1 MKKIISILIIS
12 AILTGCGHISED
24 KPYVAE
30 ETTTAS
36 LITET
41 TASDAIDTTTSAVTV
56 TSEVTRKNSSQS
68 VTAKTAESVT
78 TAAAN
83 TDIQPKKE
91 SKQSQNSQD
100 NGTPEVKKSESK
112 NTTKAQ
118 TSPPRVTT
126 APAIKEN
133 KTTTTV
139 RTSPPVVTTKAPPPV
154 TQPPKQTEPPRQT
167 EPPAPKQQ
175 VLDYDSLNDQM
186 QTFIDGYDIDYDWL
200 YDKGKNLSHDGTDYG
215 KAVAV
220 CNEAESMGGVNC
232 INYAINA
239 YFMAEGAGLECYI
252 ARSSKYDWYG
262 HVANI
267 IKLDGKWYYMEPM
280 GDIVGSPNTFAEGG
294 IADDGSVITYPD
306 GLDIVTDIYDNR
318 KNVTVESD
326 WYK

>member
-1 MKKIISILIIS
+1 MLIS
-12 AILTGCGHISED
+12 AILTGCGHISEG
-24 KPYVAE
+24 KPYATE

-36 LITET
+36 QITET
-41 TASDAIDTTTSAVTV
+41 TASGAIDTTTSVSAVTV
-56 TSEVTRKNSSQS
+56 TSEVTAEKSSQS
-68 VTAKTAESVT
+68 VTEKTAESMT

-83 TDIQPKKE
+83 IQPKKDNTKSHTAQDNKAQEVQRNE
-91 SKQSQNSQD
+91 SK
-100 NGTPEVKKSESK
+100 T
-112 NTTKAQ
+112 TTKAQ
-118 TSPPRVTT
+118 TSPPRATT
-126 APAIKEN
+126 APAVNEN
-133 KTTTTV
+133 KTATTV

-154 TQPPKQTEPPRQT
+154 TQPPKQTEPPRQTEPSRQT

-200 YDKGKNLSHDGTDYG
+200 YEKGKNLSHDGTDYG
-215 KAVAV
+215 KAVAI
-220 CNEAESMGGVNC
+220 CQETESMGGVNC

-239 YFMAEGAGLECYI
+239 YFMAQGAGLECYI
-252 ARSSKYDWYG
+252 ARSSDYDWYG

-280 GDIVGSPNTFAEGG
+280 GDVVGSPTSCPSGG
-294 IADDGSVITYPD
+294 IPYPN

-318 KNVTVESD
+318 KDVTVESD

>member
-36 LITET
+36 QITET
-41 TASDAIDTTTSAVTV
+41 TASDAIDTTTSAETV
-56 TSEVTRKNSSQS
+56 TSEVTAEKSSQS
-68 VTAKTAESVT
+68 VTEKTAKSVT

-83 TDIQPKKE
+83 TDIQPKKDNTRSHTAQDNKALEVQRNE
-91 SKQSQNSQD
+91 SK
-100 NGTPEVKKSESK
+100 T
-112 NTTKAQ
+112 TTKAQ
-118 TSPPRVTT
+118 TLPPRSTT
-126 APAIKEN
+126 APTVKEN

-175 VLDYDSLNDQM
+175 VLDYDRLNDQM

-239 YFMAEGAGLECYI
+239 YFMAQGAGLECYI
-252 ARSSKYDWYG
+252 ARSSDYDWYG

-267 IKLDGKWYYMEPM
+267 IQLDGKWYYMEPM
-280 GDIVGSPNTFAEGG
+280 GDVVGAPYSYADGGLPYPN
-294 IADDGSVITYPD
+294 

-318 KNVTVESD
+318 KDVTVESD

>member
-36 LITET
+36 QNTET
-41 TASDAIDTTTSAVTV
+41 TASDSIDTNTSAVTV

-68 VTAKTAESVT
+68 VTEMTAESVT

-112 NTTKAQ
+112 TTTKAQ
-118 TSPPRVTT
+118 TSPPRATT
-126 APAIKEN
+126 APAVKEN

-175 VLDYDSLNDQM
+175 ILDYDSLNDQM

-220 CNEAESMGGVNC
+220 CNEAESLGGVNC

-239 YFMAEGAGLECYI
+239 YFMAQGAGLECYI
-252 ARSSKYDWYG
+252 ARSSDHDWYS
-262 HVANI
+262 HVATVV
-267 IKLDGKWYYMEPM
+267 KLDGKWYFMEPM
-280 GDIVGSPNTFAEGG
+280 DNIVGSPYSYAGG
-294 IADDGSVITYPD
+294 GVDYPN
-306 GLDIVTDIYDNR
+306 GLDIVTDIYDN
-318 KNVTVESD
+318 KKDVTVKSD

>member
-1 MKKIISILIIS
+1 MLIS

-36 LITET
+36 QITET

-56 TSEVTRKNSSQS
+56 TNEVTRKNSSQS
-68 VTAKTAESVT
+68 VTEKTAESVT

-100 NGTPEVKKSESK
+100 NDTPEVKKSESK
-112 NTTKAQ
+112 TTTKAQ
-118 TSPPRVTT
+118 TSPPRATT
-126 APAIKEN
+126 APAVKEN

-220 CNEAESMGGVNC
+220 CSEAESLGGVNC

-239 YFMAEGAGLECYI
+239 YFMAQGAGLECYI
-252 ARSSKYDWYG
+252 ARSSDYDWYG

-280 GDIVGSPNTFAEGG
+280 GDVVGSPTSCPSGG
-294 IADDGSVITYPD
+294 IPYPN

-318 KNVTVESD
+318 KDVTVESD

>member
-30 ETTTAS
+30 ETTSAS
-36 LITET
+36 QNTET

-56 TSEVTRKNSSQS
+56 TSEVTRKKSSQS
-68 VTAKTAESVT
+68 VTEKTVAETT

-91 SKQSQNSQD
+91 NKQAQKSQD
-100 NGTPEVKKSESK
+100 NGASEVKKSESK
-112 NTTKAQ
+112 TTTAVQ
-118 TSPPRVTT
+118 TSPQKVAT
-126 APAIKEN
+126 APAVKEN
-133 KTTTTV
+133 KTTTTI
-139 RTSPPVVTTKAPPPV
+139 RTSPPVVTTAPPVV
-154 TQPPKQTEPPRQT
+154 TQPPKAT

-175 VLDYDSLNDQM
+175 VLDYDCLNDQM
-186 QTFIDGYDIDYDWL
+186 QTFIDGYDIDYDWM
-200 YDKGKNLSHDGTDYG
+200 YEKGKNLSHDGTDYG
-215 KAVAV
+215 KAVAI
-220 CNEAESMGGVNC
+220 CNEAESLGGVNC

-239 YFMAEGAGLECYI
+239 YFMAQGAGLECYI

-294 IADDGSVITYPD
+294 IADDGSVITYPN

-318 KNVTVESD
+318 KSVTVESD

>member
-24 KPYVAE
+24 KPYVVE

-36 LITET
+36 QNTET
-41 TASDAIDTTTSAVTV
+41 TASDAIDTTTSAETV

-68 VTAKTAESVT
+68 VTEKTAESVT

-83 TDIQPKKE
+83 TDIQPKKDNTKSHTVQDNKAQEVQRNE
-91 SKQSQNSQD
+91 SK
-100 NGTPEVKKSESK
+100 T
-112 NTTKAQ
+112 TTKAQ
-118 TSPPRVTT
+118 TSPPRATT
-126 APAIKEN
+126 APAVKEN
-133 KTTTTV
+133 KTTTAIRTV
-139 RTSPPVVTTKAPPPV
+139 SPVVTTAPPVV
-154 TQPPKQTEPPRQT
+154 TQPPKQT

-175 VLDYDSLNDQM
+175 VLDYDRLNDQM

-220 CNEAESMGGVNC
+220 CSEAESMGGVNC

-239 YFMAEGAGLECYI
+239 YFMAQGAGLECYI
-252 ARSSKYDWYG
+252 ARSSDYDWYG

-267 IKLDGKWYYMEPM
+267 VMLDGKWYYMEPM
-280 GDIVGSPNTFAEGG
+280 GDVVGAPYSYADGGLPYPN
-294 IADDGSVITYPD
+294 

-318 KNVTVESD
+318 KDVTVESD

>member
-36 LITET
+36 QITET

-56 TSEVTRKNSSQS
+56 TSEVTTIKGSQS
-68 VTAKTAESVT
+68 VTEITAAEPT

-91 SKQSQNSQD
+91 NKQYQSSQD
-100 NGTPEVKKSESK
+100 NSASEVKKSKSK
-112 NTTKAQ
+112 TTTKAQ
-118 TSPPRVTT
+118 TSPPRATT
-126 APAIKEN
+126 VPAIKEN

-139 RTSPPVVTTKAPPPV
+139 RTSPPVVTTAPPIV

-167 EPPAPKQQ
+167 EPPVPKQQ
-175 VLDYDSLNDQM
+175 VLDYDRLNDQM

-220 CNEAESMGGVNC
+220 CNEAESLGGVNC

-239 YFMAEGAGLECYI
+239 YFMAQGAGLECYI
-252 ARSSKYDWYG
+252 ARSSDYDWYG

-267 IKLDGKWYYMEPM
+267 IQLDGKWYYMEPM
-280 GDIVGSPNTFAEGG
+280 GDVVGAPYSYADGGLPYPN
-294 IADDGSVITYPD
+294 

-318 KNVTVESD
+318 KDVTVESN

>member
-1 MKKIISILIIS
+1 MKRIILLLLIS
-12 AILTGCGHISED
+12 AILTGCGQISED
-24 KPYVAE
+24 EPYVTE

-36 LITET
+36 QKAEET
-41 TASDAIDTTTSAVTV
+41 AETRASDAIDTTTAAVTV
-56 TSEVTRKNSSQS
+56 TSEVTAEKSSQS
-68 VTAKTAESVT
+68 VTEKTAERVT

-83 TDIQPKKE
+83 TDIQPKKDNTKSHIAQDNNAPEVQGNE
-91 SKQSQNSQD
+91 SK
-100 NGTPEVKKSESK
+100 T
-112 NTTKAQ
+112 TTKAQ
-118 TSPPRVTT
+118 TSPPKVTT
-126 APAIKEN
+126 ASAVKEN
-133 KTTTTV
+133 RATTTM
-139 RTSPPVVTTKAPPPV
+139 RTSPPVVTTAPPVV
-154 TQPPKQTEPPRQT
+154 THPPRQTEPPKQT

-175 VLDYDSLNDQM
+175 VLDYDRLNDQM

-220 CNEAESMGGVNC
+220 CNEAESLGGVNC

-239 YFMAEGAGLECYI
+239 YFMAQGAGLECYM
-252 ARSSKYDWYG
+252 ARSSDYDWYG

-267 IKLDGKWYYMEPM
+267 IRLDGKWYYMEPM
-280 GDIVGSPNTFAEGG
+280 GDVVGAPYSYADGGLPYPN
-294 IADDGSVITYPD
+294 

>member
-1 MKKIISILIIS
+1 MKKVLTILLIS

-30 ETTTAS
+30 GTTTVS
-36 LITET
+36 QNTET

-68 VTAKTAESVT
+68 VTEKTAESVT

-112 NTTKAQ
+112 TTTKAQ
-118 TSPPRVTT
+118 TSPPRATT
-126 APAIKEN
+126 APAVKEN

-139 RTSPPVVTTKAPPPV
+139 RTSPLVVTTAPPVV

-167 EPPAPKQQ
+167 ESPRQTEPPVPKQQ
-175 VLDYDSLNDQM
+175 VLDYDRLNDQM

-220 CNEAESMGGVNC
+220 CNEAESLGGVNC

-239 YFMAEGAGLECYI
+239 YFMAQGAGLECYI
-252 ARSSKYDWYG
+252 ARSSDYDWYG

-267 IKLDGKWYYMEPM
+267 IQLDGKWYYMEPM
-280 GDIVGSPNTFAEGG
+280 GDVVGAPYSYADGGLPYPN
-294 IADDGSVITYPD
+294 

-318 KNVTVESD
+318 KDVTVESD

>member
-36 LITET
+36 QNTET

-56 TSEVTRKNSSQS
+56 TSEVTSKNSSQS
-68 VTAKTAESVT
+68 VTEKTAESVT

-83 TDIQPKKE
+83 TDIQPKKDNTKSHTVQDNKAQEFQRNE
-91 SKQSQNSQD
+91 SK
-100 NGTPEVKKSESK
+100 T
-112 NTTKAQ
+112 TTKAQ

-126 APAIKEN
+126 APAVKEN

-139 RTSPPVVTTKAPPPV
+139 RTSPPVVTTAPPVV

-175 VLDYDSLNDQM
+175 VLDYDRLNDQM

-239 YFMAEGAGLECYI
+239 YFMAQGAGLECYI
-252 ARSSKYDWYG
+252 ARSSDYDWYG

-267 IKLDGKWYYMEPM
+267 IQLDGKWYYMEPM
-280 GDIVGSPNTFAEGG
+280 GDVVGAPYSYADGGLPYPN
-294 IADDGSVITYPD
+294 

-318 KNVTVESD
+318 KDVTVESD

>member
-1 MKKIISILIIS
+1 MK
-12 AILTGCGHISED
+12 
-24 KPYVAE
+24 
-30 ETTTAS
+30 
-36 LITET
+36 
-41 TASDAIDTTTSAVTV
+41 TV
-56 TSEVTRKNSSQS
+56 
-68 VTAKTAESVT
+68 
-78 TAAAN
+78 AAN

-112 NTTKAQ
+112 TTTKAQ
-118 TSPPRVTT
+118 TSPPRVTST
-126 APAIKEN
+126 PAVKEN

-154 TQPPKQTEPPRQT
+154 TQPTKQTEPPRQT
-167 EPPAPKQQ
+167 EPPPPKQQ

-200 YDKGKNLSHDGTDYG
+200 YEKGKALSHDGTDYG

-220 CNEAESMGGVNC
+220 CSEAESLGGVNC

-239 YFMAEGAGLECYI
+239 YFMAQGAGLECYI
-252 ARSSKYDWYG
+252 ARSSDYDWYG

-267 IKLDGKWYYMEPM
+267 IQLDGKWYYMEPM
-280 GDIVGSPNTFAEGG
+280 GDVVGAPYSYADGGLPYPN
-294 IADDGSVITYPD
+294 

-318 KNVTVESD
+318 KDVTVESD

>member
-30 ETTTAS
+30 ETTTVS
-36 LITET
+36 QITET
-41 TASDAIDTTTSAVTV
+41 TASDAIDTTTSAETV

-68 VTAKTAESVT
+68 VTEKTAESVT

-83 TDIQPKKE
+83 TDIQLKKE
-91 SKQSQNSQD
+91 RKQSQNSQD

-112 NTTKAQ
+112 TTTKAQ
-118 TSPPRVTT
+118 TSPPRATT
-126 APAIKEN
+126 APAEKEN

-139 RTSPPVVTTKAPPPV
+139 CTSPQAVTTAPPVV

-167 EPPAPKQQ
+167 EPQRQTEPPAPKQQ
-175 VLDYDSLNDQM
+175 ILDYESLNDQM

-220 CNEAESMGGVNC
+220 CNEAESLGGVNC

-239 YFMAEGAGLECYI
+239 YFMAQGAGLECYI
-252 ARSSKYDWYG
+252 ARSSDYDWYG

-280 GDIVGSPNTFAEGG
+280 GDVVGSPTSCPSGG
-294 IADDGSVITYPD
+294 IPYPN

-318 KNVTVESD
+318 KDVTVESD

>member
-1 MKKIISILIIS
+1 MKKFITILLIS

-36 LITET
+36 QITET
-41 TASDAIDTTTSAVTV
+41 TASDAIDTTTSAETV
-56 TSEVTRKNSSQS
+56 TSEVTVEKSSQS
-68 VTAKTAESVT
+68 VTEKTAESVT

-112 NTTKAQ
+112 TTTKAQ
-118 TSPPRVTT
+118 TSPPRTTT

-139 RTSPPVVTTKAPPPV
+139 RTSPPVVTTKAPPVV

-175 VLDYDSLNDQM
+175 VLDYDRLNDQM

-200 YDKGKNLSHDGTDYG
+200 YDKGKNLNHDGTDYG

-239 YFMAEGAGLECYI
+239 YFMAQGAGLECYI
-252 ARSSKYDWYG
+252 ARSSDHDWYG
-262 HVANI
+262 HVATVV
-267 IKLDGKWYYMEPM
+267 KLDGKWYFMEPM
-280 GDIVGSPNTFAEGG
+280 DNIVGSPYSYAGG
-294 IADDGSVITYPD
+294 GVDYPN
-306 GLDIVTDIYDNR
+306 GLDIVTDIYDN
-318 KNVTVESD
+318 KKDVTVESD

>member
-1 MKKIISILIIS
+1 MKKVITILLIS

-24 KPYVAE
+24 RPFVAE
-30 ETTTAS
+30 ETTTVSQNA
-36 LITET
+36 EEKAVT
-41 TASDAIDTTTSAVTV
+41 TASDATITTTSAATV
-56 TSEVTRKNSSQS
+56 TNEVTTNNSSQS
-68 VTAKTAESVT
+68 VTDKTAESVI

-83 TDIQPKKE
+83 TEIQPKKE
-91 SKQSQNSQD
+91 IKQSQNSQD
-100 NGTPEVKKSESK
+100 NSASEVKKSESK
-112 NTTKAQ
+112 TTTAVQ
-118 TSPPRVTT
+118 TSPQKVTT
-126 APAIKEN
+126 APAVREN

-139 RTSPPVVTTKAPPPV
+139 RTSPPVVTTAPPVV
-154 TQPPKQTEPPRQT
+154 TQPPKQT

-175 VLDYDSLNDQM
+175 VLDYDRLNDQM

-200 YDKGKNLSHDGTDYG
+200 YEKGKYLSHDGTDYG

-239 YFMAEGAGLECYI
+239 YFMAQGAGLECYI
-252 ARSSKYDWYG
+252 ARSSDYDWYG

-267 IKLDGKWYYMEPM
+267 IRLDGKWYYMEPM
-280 GDIVGSPNTFAEGG
+280 GDVVGAPTSCPSGGVPYPN
-294 IADDGSVITYPD
+294 

-318 KNVTVESD
+318 KNVAVESD

>member
-1 MKKIISILIIS
+1 MKKVLTILLIS

-30 ETTTAS
+30 ETTTANQN
-36 LITET
+36 TET
-41 TASDAIDTTTSAVTV
+41 TASDAIDTTTSTVTV
-56 TSEVTRKNSSQS
+56 TSEVTADKSSQS
-68 VTAKTAESVT
+68 VTEKTAERVT
-78 TAAAN
+78 TAAAD
-83 TDIQPKKE
+83 TDNQPKKDNT
-91 SKQSQNSQD
+91 KSQTSQD
-100 NGTPEVKKSESK
+100 NKAPEVQRNESK
-112 NTTKAQ
+112 TTTRAQ
-118 TSPPRVTT
+118 TSPQRGTT
-126 APAIKEN
+126 APAVKES

-139 RTSPPVVTTKAPPPV
+139 RTSHPVVTTAPPVV

-167 EPPAPKQQ
+167 EPPASKQQ

-200 YDKGKNLSHDGTDYG
+200 YEKGKALSHDGTDYG

-220 CNEAESMGGVNC
+220 CNAAESLGGVNC

-239 YFMAEGAGLECYI
+239 YFMAQGAGLECYI
-252 ARSSKYDWYG
+252 ARSSDYDWYG

-267 IKLDGKWYYMEPM
+267 IRLDGKWYYMEPM
-280 GDIVGSPNTFAEGG
+280 GDVVGSPTSCPSGG
-294 IADDGSVITYPD
+294 IPYPN

-318 KNVTVESD
+318 KDVTVECD

>member
-1 MKKIISILIIS
+1 VETVKKIISIMLIS
-12 AILTGCGHISED
+12 AMLTGCGHISEE

-30 ETTTAS
+30 ETTTVS
-36 LITET
+36 KITET
-41 TASDAIDTTTSAVTV
+41 IASDTTEAVTSDVAV
-56 TSEVTRKNSSQS
+56 TNEVTTVNSSQS
-68 VTAKTAESVT
+68 VTEKTAESVT

-91 SKQSQNSQD
+91 SKRSQNSQD
-100 NGTPEVKKSESK
+100 NGTTEVKKSESK
-112 NTTKAQ
+112 KTTKAQ
-118 TSPPRVTT
+118 TSPPRATT
-126 APAIKEN
+126 APAVKEN

-175 VLDYDSLNDQM
+175 VLDYDRLNDQM

-220 CNEAESMGGVNC
+220 CNEAESLGGVNC

-239 YFMAEGAGLECYI
+239 YFMAQGAGLECYI
-252 ARSSKYDWYG
+252 ARSSDYDWYG

-267 IKLDGKWYYMEPM
+267 IQLDGKWYYMEPM
-280 GDIVGSPNTFAEGG
+280 GDVVGAPYSYADGGLPYPN
-294 IADDGSVITYPD
+294 

-318 KNVTVESD
+318 KDVTVESD

>member
-1 MKKIISILIIS
+1 MKKFITILLIS

-36 LITET
+36 QNTET

-56 TSEVTRKNSSQS
+56 TNEVTRKNSSQS
-68 VTAKTAESVT
+68 VTEKTAESVT

-83 TDIQPKKE
+83 TDIQPKKDNTKSHTVQDNKAQEVQRNE
-91 SKQSQNSQD
+91 SK
-100 NGTPEVKKSESK
+100 T
-112 NTTKAQ
+112 TTKAQ
-118 TSPPRVTT
+118 TSPPRATT
-126 APAIKEN
+126 APAVKEN

-139 RTSPPVVTTKAPPPV
+139 RTSPPAVTTAPPVV
-154 TQPPKQTEPPRQT
+154 TQPPIQTEPPRQT
-167 EPPAPKQQ
+167 EPPAQKQQ
-175 VLDYDSLNDQM
+175 VLDYDSLSDQM

-239 YFMAEGAGLECYI
+239 YFMAQGAGLECYI

-318 KNVTVESD
+318 INVTIANE
-326 WYK
+326 WYQ

>member
-1 MKKIISILIIS
+1 MKKVLTILLIS
-12 AILTGCGHISED
+12 AILTGCGHLSED

-30 ETTTAS
+30 ETTTVNQNAEK
-36 LITET
+36 TAET
-41 TASDAIDTTTSAVTV
+41 TASDAIDTTSAVTV
-56 TSEVTRKNSSQS
+56 TSEVTAEISSQS
-68 VTAKTAESVT
+68 VTEKTAERVT
-78 TAAAN
+78 TAVVNA
-83 TDIQPKKE
+83 DVQPKKDN
-91 SKQSQNSQD
+91 KQAQSSQD
-100 NGTPEVKKSESK
+100 NRASEVKKSESK
-112 NTTKAQ
+112 TTTKAQ
-118 TSPPRVTT
+118 TSPQKVTT
-126 APAIKEN
+126 APAVKEN

-139 RTSPPVVTTKAPPPV
+139 RTSPPAVTTASPVV

-200 YDKGKNLSHDGTDYG
+200 YEKGKALSHDGTDYG

-220 CNEAESMGGVNC
+220 CNAAESLGGVNC

-239 YFMAEGAGLECYI
+239 YFMAQGAGLECYI
-252 ARSSKYDWYG
+252 ARSSDYDWYG

-267 IKLDGKWYYMEPM
+267 IRLDGKWYYMEPM
-280 GDIVGSPNTFAEGG
+280 GDVVGSPTSCPSGG
-294 IADDGSVITYPD
+294 IPYPN

-318 KNVTVESD
+318 KDVTVESD

>member
-1 MKKIISILIIS
+1 MKKVITILLIS

-24 KPYVAE
+24 RPYVAE
-30 ETTTAS
+30 ETTTVSQNA
-36 LITET
+36 EEKAVT
-41 TASDAIDTTTSAVTV
+41 TASDATITTTLAVTV
-56 TSEVTRKNSSQS
+56 TNEVTTKNSSQS
-68 VTAKTAESVT
+68 VTDKTVAET
-78 TAAAN
+78 NTAAAN

-91 SKQSQNSQD
+91 NKQSQNSQD
-100 NGTPEVKKSESK
+100 NSASEVKKSESK
-112 NTTKAQ
+112 TTTAVQ
-118 TSPPRVTT
+118 TSPQKVTT
-126 APAIKEN
+126 APVIKEN
-133 KTTTTV
+133 KTTTAIRTV
-139 RTSPPVVTTKAPPPV
+139 PPVVTTAPPAV
-154 TQPPKQTEPPRQT
+154 TQPPKAT

-175 VLDYDSLNDQM
+175 VLDYDRLNDQM
-186 QTFIDGYDIDYDWL
+186 QTFIDGYDIDYDSL
-200 YDKGKNLSHDGTDYG
+200 YEKGKNLSHDGTDYG
-215 KAVAV
+215 KAVAI

-239 YFMAEGAGLECYI
+239 YFMAQGAGLECYI

-294 IADDGSVITYPD
+294 IADDGSVITYPN

-318 KNVTVESD
+318 KSVTVESD

>member
-30 ETTTAS
+30 ETTTVSHNAEE
-36 LITET
+36 TAET
-41 TASDAIDTTTSAVTV
+41 TASDAIDTTTSAVAV
-56 TSEVTRKNSSQS
+56 TSEVARKKSSQS
-68 VTAKTAESVT
+68 VTEKTAESMT
-78 TAAAN
+78 TANAN
-83 TDIQPKKE
+83 TDIQPKKDNIKSHTAQDNKAQEVQRNE
-91 SKQSQNSQD
+91 SK
-100 NGTPEVKKSESK
+100 T
-112 NTTKAQ
+112 TTKAQ
-118 TSPPRVTT
+118 TSPPRATT
-126 APAIKEN
+126 TPAVKEN

-139 RTSPPVVTTKAPPPV
+139 RTSPPVVTTKAPPVV

-175 VLDYDSLNDQM
+175 VLDYDRLNDQM

-239 YFMAEGAGLECYI
+239 YFMAQGAGLECYI
-252 ARSSKYDWYG
+252 ARSSDYDWYG

-267 IKLDGKWYYMEPM
+267 VMLDGKWYYMEPM
-280 GDIVGSPNTFAEGG
+280 GDVVGAPYSYADGGLPYPN
-294 IADDGSVITYPD
+294 

-318 KNVTVESD
+318 KDVTVESD

>member
-36 LITET
+36 QNTET
-41 TASDAIDTTTSAVTV
+41 TSSDAIDTTTSAVTV
-56 TSEVTRKNSSQS
+56 TNEVTRKNSSQS
-68 VTAKTAESVT
+68 VTEKTAESVT

-83 TDIQPKKE
+83 TDIQPKKDNAKSHTAQDNKAQEVQRNE
-91 SKQSQNSQD
+91 SK
-100 NGTPEVKKSESK
+100 T
-112 NTTKAQ
+112 TTKAQ
-118 TSPPRVTT
+118 TSPPRATT
-126 APAIKEN
+126 APAVKEN

-175 VLDYDSLNDQM
+175 VLDYDRLNDQM

-220 CNEAESMGGVNC
+220 CSEADSLGGVNC

-239 YFMAEGAGLECYI
+239 YFMAQGAGLECYI
-252 ARSSKYDWYG
+252 ARSSDHDWYG
-262 HVANI
+262 HVATVV
-267 IKLDGKWYYMEPM
+267 KLDGKWYFMEPM
-280 GDIVGSPNTFAEGG
+280 DNIVGSPYSYAGG
-294 IADDGSVITYPD
+294 GVDYPN

-318 KNVTVESD
+318 KDVAVESD

>member
-1 MKKIISILIIS
+1 MKKIIPILLIS
-12 AILTGCGHISED
+12 AILTGCGHISDES
-24 KPYVAE
+24 PNIAE
-30 ETTTAS
+30 ETTTVSNNADD
-36 LITET
+36 TADT
-41 TASDAIDTTTSAVTV
+41 TASDKTIQTTSTVTV
-56 TSEVTRKNSSQS
+56 TNEITTSKSSQS
-68 VTAKTAESVT
+68 VTAKTAESVK
-78 TAAAN
+78 TAVVN

-91 SKQSQNSQD
+91 NKQAQSLQD
-100 NGTPEVKKSESK
+100 NSASEVKKSENK
-112 NTTKAQ
+112 TTTAVQ
-118 TSPPRVTT
+118 TTPQKVTT
-126 APAIKEN
+126 APVVKEN

-139 RTSPPVVTTKAPPPV
+139 RSSSTVITTAPPVVT
-154 TQPPKQTEPPRQT
+154 QLPKQT

-175 VLDYDSLNDQM
+175 VLDYDKLNDQM

-200 YDKGKNLSHDGTDYG
+200 YEKGKNLSHDGTDYG

-239 YFMAEGAGLECYI
+239 YFMAQGAGLDCYI

-267 IKLDGKWYYMEPM
+267 IKLNGKWYYMEPM

-294 IADDGSVITYPD
+294 IADDGSVITYPN

>member
-36 LITET
+36 QNTET

-56 TSEVTRKNSSQS
+56 TNEVTRKNSSQS
-68 VTAKTAESVT
+68 VTEKTAESVT
-78 TAAAN
+78 TAATN

-91 SKQSQNSQD
+91 SKRSQNSQD
-100 NGTPEVKKSESK
+100 NGNPEVKKSESK
-112 NTTKAQ
+112 TTTKAQ
-118 TSPPRVTT
+118 TSPPRSAT
-126 APAIKEN
+126 APAVKEN

-139 RTSPPVVTTKAPPPV
+139 RTSPPAVTTAPPPV
-154 TQPPKQTEPPRQT
+154 TQPSKQTEPPRQT

-200 YDKGKNLSHDGTDYG
+200 YDKGKNMSHDGTDYG

-220 CNEAESMGGVNC
+220 CNEAESLGGVNC

-239 YFMAEGAGLECYI
+239 YFMAQGAGLECYI
-252 ARSSKYDWYG
+252 ARSSDYDWYG

-267 IKLDGKWYYMEPM
+267 IRLDGKWYYMEPM

-318 KNVTVESD
+318 INVTIANE
-326 WYK
+326 WYQ

>member
-1 MKKIISILIIS
+1 MKKVITILLIS

-30 ETTTAS
+30 ETTTVSQNA
-36 LITET
+36 EEKAVT
-41 TASDAIDTTTSAVTV
+41 TASDATITTTSAVTV
-56 TSEVTRKNSSQS
+56 TNEATRKNSSQS
-68 VTAKTAESVT
+68 VTEKTAESVT
-78 TAAAN
+78 TATAN
-83 TDIQPKKE
+83 IQPKKK

-100 NGTPEVKKSESK
+100 NGAPEVKKSESK
-112 NTTKAQ
+112 TTTKAQ

-126 APAIKEN
+126 APAVKEN

-186 QTFIDGYDIDYDWL
+186 QTFIVGYDIDYDWL

-220 CNEAESMGGVNC
+220 CSEAESMGGVNC

-239 YFMAEGAGLECYI
+239 YFMAQGAGLECYI
-252 ARSSKYDWYG
+252 ARSSDYDWYG

-280 GDIVGSPNTFAEGG
+280 GDVVGSPASCPSGG
-294 IADDGSVITYPD
+294 IPYPN

-318 KNVTVESD
+318 IDVTVESD

>member
-1 MKKIISILIIS
+1 MKKIISIMLIS

-36 LITET
+36 QITET

-56 TSEVTRKNSSQS
+56 TSEVTRKKSLQS
-68 VTAKTAESVT
+68 VTEKTAESVT

-83 TDIQPKKE
+83 IQPKKDNTK
-91 SKQSQNSQD
+91 SHTAQD
-100 NGTPEVKKSESK
+100 NKAPEVQRNEIKT
-112 NTTKAQ
+112 TTKSQ
-118 TSPPRVTT
+118 TLPPRSTT
-126 APAIKEN
+126 APTVKEN

-139 RTSPPVVTTKAPPPV
+139 RTSPPVVTTKAPPVV
-154 TQPPKQTEPPRQT
+154 TQPPKQTELQRQTEPPKQT

-175 VLDYDSLNDQM
+175 ILDYDSLNDQM

-220 CNEAESMGGVNC
+220 CSEAERLGGVNC

-239 YFMAEGAGLECYI
+239 YFMAQGAGLECYI
-252 ARSSKYDWYG
+252 ARSSDHDWYG
-262 HVANI
+262 HVATVV
-267 IKLDGKWYYMEPM
+267 KLDGKWYFMEPM
-280 GDIVGSPNTFAEGG
+280 DNIVGSPYSYAGG
-294 IADDGSVITYPD
+294 GVDYPN

-318 KNVTVESD
+318 KSVTVESD